1 MCFIG
6 RFLMNLYSM
15 NIQCLM
21 EEETFLKEYEKASV
35 LRKRKIDALNV
46 NAEKI
51 RSLAADM
58 LIRRGV
64 HDYET
69 SLQLEHQ
76 PFLSEGYG
84 TYGKPYL
91 QQYPNL
97 FFNVS
102 HSGEY
107 VVAVFSEEEIGIDLQ
122 INKVITDHFSKRF
135 FSEEEQKYLVE
146 LTKNDE
152 KKDLVHPGIL
162 LWTCKESFVKYTGE
176 GLQRSLD
183 SFTVNIEK
191 GIITDAFSENLL
203 AHCIVLDSNKMG
215 LEEDYICSVSRKTSF
230 SNTDFRIIQIN

>member
-1 MCFIG
+1 
-6 RFLMNLYSM
+6 MNLYSM

-21 EEETFLKEYEKASV
+21 EEETFLKEYKKASV
-35 LRKRKIDALNV
+35 LRKHKIDAKKV
-46 NAEKI
+46 QKEKI
-51 RSLAADM
+51 RSLAADI

-76 PFLSEGYG
+76 PLLCEDYG
-84 TYGKPYL
+84 AYGKPYL

-107 VVAVFSEEEIGIDLQ
+107 VVAVFAEEEIGIDLQ

-135 FSEEEQKYLVE
+135 FSQEEQNYLAE
-146 LTKNDE
+146 LTKNLE
-152 KKDLVHPGIL
+152 KEEVVNPGIV
-162 LWTCKESFVKYTGE
+162 LWACKESFVKYTGE

-183 SFTVNIEK
+183 SFTVRIEN
-191 GIITDAFSENLL
+191 GMITDALSGNIL
-203 AHCIVLDSNKMG
+203 AHCSVLDSNKMG
-215 LEEDYICSVSRKTSF
+215 LKEDYVCAVSRKTSF
-230 SNTDFRIIQIN
+230 SNSDFRIIQIN